1 MRNSPHLRLKR
12 KCGELVTVKSVKFHE
27 VYEKKETMQMNILR
41 LTRHE
46 ASAKQKAELA
56 RIFGKVKVTRVS
68 ETLPATPREAVTRF
82 DELAR
87 GFDVVE
93 VVLPVN
99 LLESV
104 LKFSRLGQK
113 GRIIKAVTER
123 QLTED
128 GGVEF
133 SFDHYV
139 KVIKVEVVT
148 ERL

>member
-1 MRNSPHLRLKR
+1 
-12 KCGELVTVKSVKFHE
+12 
-27 VYEKKETMQMNILR
+27 MNILR

-56 RIFGKVKVTRVS
+56 RIFGQVKITLAS
-68 ETLPATPREAVTRF
+68 ETLPANPHEAVTRF
-82 DELAR
+82 DELAND
-87 GFDVVE
+87 FDVVE

-99 LLESV
+99 LLEPV
-104 LKFSRLGQK
+104 LKFSQLGQK

-128 GGVEF
+128 GEVKF